1 MSISKVLLYIL
12 IVISCSSCNR
22 YNAKIEHI
30 LALAG
35 NNRYELEKLLEY
47 YKENDLKYKA
57 ACYLIENLEDKYSII
72 PENACIEDA
81 ILKHIQNISDST
93 GWDPATSQVNSYLIS
108 LSDKE
113 SQKLLRESPDLFFA
127 QYDVP
132 SGVDIKKSEF
142 KLLFALTDDEIL
154 KSLKHNDIQTFLR
167 LCKERNYFTNI
178 EFSEEILKLSRT
190 ISEHPEIQES
200 LQGLPQVRAVYL
212 IPFAAVAAAA
222 VYVVVVYSVG
232 AGINW
237 AAGVVAWLEVMVASR
252 SAQNTMIKSIIKDE
266 NILKLW
272 INKDMT
278 IQKRLIEEYAR
289 QIIEADKA
297 L

>member
-1 MSISKVLLYIL
+1 MKKKLTTPT
-12 IVISCSSCNR
+12 
-22 YNAKIEHI
+22 A
-30 LALAG
+30 LALAAAVLSNSCNSG
-35 NNRYELEKLLEY
+35 YFTEQLSTDQFAIYDVSKEFIPVEMLIDDTSLDYLNNLSTMF
-47 YKENDLKYKA
+47 NDVYTNKK
-57 ACYLIENLEDKYSII
+57 
-72 PENACIEDA
+72 
-81 ILKHIQNISDST
+81 
-93 GWDPATSQVNSYLIS
+93 
-108 LSDKE
+108 

-127 QYDVP
+127 QYDIP
-132 SGVDIKKSEF
+132 PGVDIKKSEF
-142 KLLFALTDDEIL
+142 KLLFALTDEEIL

-200 LQGLPQVRAVYL
+200 LHGLPQIRAVYL

-222 VYVVVVYSVG
+222 VYVEVVYSVG